1 LDGHSQQFAAE
12 IPERD
17 LAACYAM
24 NGDSMIAPEIRD
36 SPHHLGRELVD
47 IEWILSNQHFAECI
61 QNCILRSEPSDVVMT
76 LADAMDACV
85 GFDFDQRHG
94 VTLHPDPHYLHVCDF
109 DFPALLSRQAAER
122 GDHNTGRG
130 GQRQRFQEFTTM
142 HSTEPFS
149 RRMQAIT
156 LKSLCSASKVYLAG
170 AFASCRV
177 GKDCFS
183 ARPRAALLIHSATQC
198 RMIRI

>member
-1 LDGHSQQFAAE
+1 
-12 IPERD
+12 
-17 LAACYAM
+17 M

-122 GDHNTGRG
+122 G
-130 GQRQRFQEFTTM
+130 TTTLEGAA
-142 HSTEPFS
+142 SANAFRNS
-149 RRMQAIT
+149 RRCIQQ
-156 LKSLCSASKVYLAG
+156 SLSRDACK
-170 AFASCRV
+170 R
-177 GKDCFS
+177 
-183 ARPRAALLIHSATQC
+183 
-198 RMIRI
+198 